1 MEKKM
6 SKMKSNAVYNQWD
19 NMVMVKTNGD
29 EINVI
34 CNSEAQMD
42 KVVKRL
48 STDTCLLTGY
58 EEWDEGKDKKWIL
71 KFLVCGD
78 EYEIVPEFN

>member
-1 MEKKM
+1 MEANK
-6 SKMKSNAVYNQWD
+6 VYNQAD

-34 CNSEAQMD
+34 CNSEEQMD

-48 STDTCLLTGY
+48 STDTCLLSGY

-71 KFLVCGD
+71 KFLVCNE
-78 EYEIVPEFN
+78 EYEIIPELN

>member
-1 MEKKM
+1 MEKKVDD
-6 SKMKSNAVYNQWD
+6 SKVYNQWD
-19 NMVMVKTNGD
+19 NHIMISSNGD

-34 CNSEAQMD
+34 CNTENQME

-48 STDTCLLTGY
+48 STDTCLLSGY

-71 KFLVCGD
+71 KFIVCDD
-78 EYEIVPEFN
+78 EYEFIPDYN

>member
-1 MEKKM
+1 MERKVDDNK
-6 SKMKSNAVYNQWD
+6 VYNKWD
-19 NMVMVKTNGD
+19 NHIMVSTNGD

-34 CNSEAQMD
+34 CNTELQVD

-48 STDTCLLTGY
+48 STDTCLLSGY

-71 KFLVCGD
+71 KFIVCDD
-78 EYEIVPEFN
+78 EYEFIPEYN